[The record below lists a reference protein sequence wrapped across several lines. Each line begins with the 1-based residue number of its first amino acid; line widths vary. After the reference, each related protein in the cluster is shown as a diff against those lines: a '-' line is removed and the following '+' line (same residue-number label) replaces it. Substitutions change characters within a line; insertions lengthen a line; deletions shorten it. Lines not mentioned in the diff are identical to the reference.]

1 MKPANRQ
8 HRGYGMATV
17 PPLEIKTEGSV
28 RRGVLPK
35 TFMKKFLLAVNRLFP
50 LPVHP
55 FNLQNE
61 GKESYAMWQYKRG
74 GDTIAFYRERYT
86 IQEMFEGKTVLD
98 VGCGAGGKT
107 MYYAAQGVKHIVGMD
122 IVPHYKEEAEAL
134 AQELGYA
141 DRFTFVVGDAAHT
154 DFPDNSF
161 DTIIMNDAMEHVDR
175 PDLVLAEVRR
185 ILKPGGRL
193 YVNFPP
199 YYHPFGAHLSDL
211 IGIPW
216 VHLFFSEDT
225 LVAAYKELCKT
236 VPDGEERI
244 AFRIST
250 NEQSK
255 EYFSY
260 INHMTIKRFD
270 RLRAQAG
277 MKQVYYREAPLRGF
291 LSPLAKLPVLKEA
304 FVKMV
309 VCVFEKE

>member
-1 MKPANRQ
+1 M
-8 HRGYGMATV
+8 MT
-17 PPLEIKTEGSV
+17 
-28 RRGVLPK
+28 
-35 TFMKKFLLAVNRLFP
+35 KFLLALNRLFP

-74 GDTIAFYRERYT
+74 GNTIAFYRERDS
-86 IQEMFEGKTVLD
+86 IEEMFADKMVLD

-107 MYYAAQGVKHIVGMD
+107 MYYASQGVQHIVGMD
-122 IVPHYKEEAEAL
+122 IVSHYKEEAEQL
-134 AQELGYA
+134 AQQLGYA

-154 DFPDNSF
+154 EFPDNHF

-211 IGIPW
+211 IAIPW
-216 VHLFFSEDT
+216 VHMFFSEDT

-236 VPDGEERI
+236 VPDGDERI
-244 AFRIST
+244 SFRISK
-250 NEQSK
+250 NAQGK

-270 RLRAQAG
+270 GLRAQAG
-277 MKQVYYREAPLRGF
+277 MKQAYYREVPLRGF
-291 LSPLAKLPVLKEA
+291 LTPLAKLPLLKEC

-309 VCVFEKE
+309 VCVFEKQ

>member
-1 MKPANRQ
+1 MGTK
-8 HRGYGMATV
+8 
-17 PPLEIKTEGSV
+17 L
-28 RRGVLPK
+28 
-35 TFMKKFLLAVNRLFP
+35 LLALNRRFP

-74 GDTIAFYRERYT
+74 GDTIGFYRERYSL
-86 IQEMFEGKTVLD
+86 QEMFQGKQVLD

-107 MYYAAQGVKHIVGMD
+107 MYYAAQGVEHIVGMD
-122 IVPHYKEEAEAL
+122 IVPHYQQQAQAL
-134 AQELGYA
+134 AQELGFA

-154 DFPDNSF
+154 DFPDNHF
-161 DTIIMNDAMEHVDR
+161 DTIVMNDAMEHVDR

-225 LVAAYKELCKT
+225 LVAAYKQLCQT

-244 AFRIST
+244 RFRISK
-250 NEQSK
+250 NEQGR

-270 RLRAQAG
+270 RLRAQSG
-277 MKQVYYREAPLRGF
+277 MRQAYYREVPLRGF
-291 LSPLAKLPVLKEA
+291 LAPLAKLPLLKEA

-309 VCVFEKE
+309 VCVFEKQ

>member
-1 MKPANRQ
+1 M
-8 HRGYGMATV
+8 MT
-17 PPLEIKTEGSV
+17 
-28 RRGVLPK
+28 
-35 TFMKKFLLAVNRLFP
+35 KFLLALNRLFP

-74 GDTIAFYRERYT
+74 ANTIAFYTERYT
-86 IQEMFEGKTVLD
+86 TQEMFRDKVVLD

-107 MYYAAQGVKHIVGMD
+107 MYYASQGVAKIVGMD

-134 AQELGYA
+134 AHQLGYA
-141 DRFTFVVGDAAHT
+141 DRFTFVVGDAAET
-154 DFPDNSF
+154 GFPENSF
-161 DTIIMNDAMEHVDR
+161 DTIIINDAMEHVDR

-211 IGIPW
+211 IAIPW
-216 VHLFFSEDT
+216 VHMFFSEDT

-236 VPDGEERI
+236 VPDGADRI

-250 NEQSK
+250 NKQGK

-260 INHMTIKRFD
+260 INHMTIKWFD
-270 RLRAQAG
+270 RLRVQAG
-277 MKQVYYREAPLRGF
+277 MKQAYYREVPLRGF
-291 LSPLAKLPVLKEA
+291 LKPLAKLPLLKEC

-309 VCVFEKE
+309 VCVFEKEA

>member
-1 MKPANRQ
+1 M
-8 HRGYGMATV
+8 MT
-17 PPLEIKTEGSV
+17 
-28 RRGVLPK
+28 
-35 TFMKKFLLAVNRLFP
+35 KFLLALNRLFP

-74 GDTIAFYRERYT
+74 ANTIAFYTERYT
-86 IQEMFEGKTVLD
+86 PQEMFQDKVVLD

-107 MYYAAQGVKHIVGMD
+107 MYYASQGVAKIVGMD

-141 DRFTFVVGDAAHT
+141 DRFTFVVGDAAET
-154 DFPDNSF
+154 GFPENSF

-211 IGIPW
+211 IAIPW
-216 VHLFFSEDT
+216 VHMFFSEGT
-225 LVAAYKELCKT
+225 LVAAYKQLCKT
-236 VPDGEERI
+236 VPDGDDRI

-250 NEQSK
+250 NKQGK

-260 INHMTIKRFD
+260 INHMTIKWFD
-270 RLRAQAG
+270 RLRLQAG
-277 MKQVYYREAPLRGF
+277 MKQAYYREVPLRGF
-291 LSPLAKLPVLKEA
+291 LKPLANLPLFKEC

-309 VCVFEKE
+309 VCVFEKEA

>member
-1 MKPANRQ
+1 M
-8 HRGYGMATV
+8 MT
-17 PPLEIKTEGSV
+17 
-28 RRGVLPK
+28 
-35 TFMKKFLLAVNRLFP
+35 KFLLALNRLFP

-61 GKESYAMWQYKRG
+61 GKESYAMWQYERG
-74 GDTIAFYRERYT
+74 ANTIAFYTERYT
-86 IQEMFEGKTVLD
+86 PEEMFQDKVVLD

-107 MYYAAQGVKHIVGMD
+107 MYYASQGVAKIVGMD

-134 AQELGYA
+134 AKQLGYA
-141 DRFTFVVGDAAHT
+141 DRFTFVVGDAAQT
-154 DFPDNSF
+154 GFEANSF

-185 ILKPGGRL
+185 ILKSGGRL

-211 IGIPW
+211 IAIPW
-216 VHLFFSEDT
+216 VHMFFSEDT

-236 VPDGEERI
+236 VPDGDDRI
-244 AFRIST
+244 SFRISK
-250 NEQSK
+250 NAQGK

-260 INHMTIKRFD
+260 INHMTVKRFD
-270 RLRAQAG
+270 GLRAQAG
-277 MKQVYYREAPLRGF
+277 LKQAYYREVPLRGF
-291 LSPLAKLPVLKEA
+291 LAPFAKLPLLKEC

>member
-1 MKPANRQ
+1 M
-8 HRGYGMATV
+8 MT
-17 PPLEIKTEGSV
+17 
-28 RRGVLPK
+28 
-35 TFMKKFLLAVNRLFP
+35 KFLLALNRLFP

-74 GDTIAFYRERYT
+74 GNTIAFYRERYS
-86 IQEMFEGKTVLD
+86 IEEMFADKVVLD

-107 MYYAAQGVKHIVGMD
+107 MYYASQGVKHIVGMD
-122 IVPHYKEEAEAL
+122 IVSHYKAEAEQL
-134 AQELGYA
+134 AEQLGYA

-154 DFPDNSF
+154 QFPDNHF

-175 PDLVLAEVRR
+175 PDLVLDEVRR

-211 IGIPW
+211 IAIPW
-216 VHLFFSEDT
+216 VHMFFSEDT

-236 VPDGEERI
+236 VPDGNERI

-250 NEQSK
+250 NEQGK

-270 RLRAQAG
+270 GLRAHAG
-277 MKQVYYREAPLRGF
+277 MKQAYYREVPLRGF
-291 LSPLAKLPVLKEA
+291 LTPLAKLPLLKEC

-309 VCVFEKE
+309 VCVFEKQ

>member
-1 MKPANRQ
+1 MKPTNRQ

-74 GDTIAFYRERYT
+74 GDTIAFYRERY
-86 IQEMFEGKTVLD
+86 TVLD

-185 ILKPGGRL
+185 ILKHGGRL

-250 NEQSK
+250 NERGK

>member
-1 MKPANRQ
+1 M
-8 HRGYGMATV
+8 MT
-17 PPLEIKTEGSV
+17 
-28 RRGVLPK
+28 
-35 TFMKKFLLAVNRLFP
+35 KFLLALNRLFP

-74 GDTIAFYRERYT
+74 ANTIAFYTERYT
-86 IQEMFEGKTVLD
+86 PQEMFQDKVVLD

-107 MYYAAQGVKHIVGMD
+107 MYYASQGVAKIVGMD

-141 DRFTFVVGDAAHT
+141 DRFTFVVGDAAET
-154 DFPDNSF
+154 GFPENSF

-211 IGIPW
+211 IAIPW
-216 VHLFFSEDT
+216 VHMFFSEDT
-225 LVAAYKELCKT
+225 LVAAYKQLCKT
-236 VPDGEERI
+236 VPDGDDRI

-250 NEQSK
+250 NKQGK

-260 INHMTIKRFD
+260 INHMTIKWFD
-270 RLRAQAG
+270 RLRLQAG
-277 MKQVYYREAPLRGF
+277 MKQAYYREVPLRGF
-291 LSPLAKLPVLKEA
+291 LKPLAKLPLFKEC

-309 VCVFEKE
+309 VCVFEKEA

>member
-1 MKPANRQ
+1 M
-8 HRGYGMATV
+8 MT
-17 PPLEIKTEGSV
+17 
-28 RRGVLPK
+28 
-35 TFMKKFLLAVNRLFP
+35 KFLLALNRLFP

-61 GKESYAMWQYKRG
+61 GKESYAMWQYERG
-74 GDTIAFYRERYT
+74 ANTIAFYTERYT
-86 IQEMFEGKTVLD
+86 PEEMFRDKVVLD

-107 MYYAAQGVKHIVGMD
+107 MYYASQGVAKIVGMD
-122 IVPHYKEEAEAL
+122 IVSHYQEEAEAL
-134 AQELGYA
+134 ARQLGYA
-141 DRFTFVVGDAAHT
+141 DRFTFVAGDAAQT
-154 DFPDNSF
+154 GFEANSF

-211 IGIPW
+211 IAIPW
-216 VHLFFSEDT
+216 VHMFFSEDT

-236 VPDGEERI
+236 VPDGDNRI
-244 AFRIST
+244 AFRISK
-250 NEQSK
+250 NAQGK

-270 RLRAQAG
+270 GLRAQAG
-277 MKQVYYREAPLRGF
+277 LKQAYYREVPLRGF
-291 LSPLAKLPVLKEA
+291 LKPFAKLPLLKEC

-309 VCVFEKE
+309 VCVFEKES